1 MVYSSRTFIFKKR
14 KILEHKNSDPL
25 SQVSQDRYNQ
35 TNGPSHEPILPNK
48 KEEKT
53 SGLSFV
59 YELIKIAVIAIA
71 IIIPVRYFLI
81 QPFFVRGDS
90 MYPTLHNGDY
100 LIVNEISYELSAP
113 VRGDIIIFRFP
124 EDPSQF
130 YVKRI
135 IGLPGETVNVQD
147 NQVTIKNAQH
157 PEGFILDET
166 YLPVGTITPGTKT
179 ETLKSDE
186 YFVMGDNRTRS
197 SDSRVFGAVPKQY
210 IIGKTWVRAYPF
222 NAFEVFSTP
231 KINDN

>member
-1 MVYSSRTFIFKKR
+1 MEYKNQEGMSQPGDMQPSS
-14 KILEHKNSDPL
+14 
-25 SQVSQDRYNQ
+25 
-35 TNGPSHEPILPNK
+35 PSHQHILPDNS
-48 KEEKT
+48 EEKT
-53 SGLSFV
+53 SALSFV

-90 MYPTLHNGDY
+90 MFPTLHNGDY

-113 VRGDIIIFRFP
+113 ERGDIIIFRFP

-135 IGLPGETVNVQD
+135 IGLPGETVTVQE
-147 NQVTIKNAQH
+147 NQVTIKNAAH
-157 PEGFILDET
+157 PEGFVLDET
-166 YLPVGTITPGTKT
+166 GYLPTGTITPGTKT
-179 ETLKSDE
+179 ETLKNDE

-210 IIGKTWVRAYPF
+210 IIGKTWVRAWPF
-222 NAFEVFSTP
+222 NTFEVFKRP
-231 KINDN
+231 DIKEN